1 MDKLS
6 TDRRSANMA
15 QIRSK
20 DMKPEL
26 IVRRLVHSLGYRY
39 RLHRKDLGKPDLVFS
54 SNKKVIFVHGCFW
67 HQHPDPK
74 CLDGR
79 APKSN
84 LTYWKPKLERNLE
97 RDRQHTRALRD
108 SGWKTLIVWECE
120 TRDLAYL
127 WRRLVRYLGPRTQGS
142 CTTKRY
148 MTSQRNS
155 SKNVY
160 KP

>member
-1 MDKLS
+1 MVDTIS
-6 TDRRSANMA
+6 SVRRSANMA

-39 RLHRKDLGKPDLVFS
+39 RLHRKDLPGKPDLAFGPS
-54 SNKKVIFVHGCFW
+54 QKVIFVHGCFW

-84 LTYWKPKLERNLE
+84 LAYWEPKLKRNLE
-97 RDRQHTRALRD
+97 RDRQHTRALCD
-108 SGWKTLIVWECE
+108 AGWNMLIVWECE
-120 TRDLAYL
+120 TKNLNSLR
-127 WRRLVRYLGPRTQGS
+127 RRLVRFLGPRS
-142 CTTKRY
+142 
-148 MTSQRNS
+148 
-155 SKNVY
+155 
-160 KP
+160 